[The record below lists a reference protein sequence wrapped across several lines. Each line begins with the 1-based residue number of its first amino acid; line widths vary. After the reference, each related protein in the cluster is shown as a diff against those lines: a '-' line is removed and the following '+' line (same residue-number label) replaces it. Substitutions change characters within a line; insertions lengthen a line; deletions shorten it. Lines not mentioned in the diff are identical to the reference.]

1 MSSNNLAVR
10 TVDDFFDH
18 ELRDYAKYVVRHRAI
33 PSVIDGFKPSQ
44 RKIAHTANTVWKTG
58 SEKPM
63 KVFQLGGLAASQTM
77 FHHGSLDGT
86 IIGMTQEFK
95 NSMSIFQ
102 GIGQFGSLRSPEA
115 GAPRYVGV
123 KFNEN
128 FRLLY
133 QDFDLVEKQ
142 TEEGVE
148 IEPKFFLPILPTVLL
163 NGGSGIAVGFATNI
177 LNRHPVHL
185 IDACLTMLNGK
196 SCTTLKPWIN
206 GYVGDIDLVPGTQ
219 KSWLLQGKFDV
230 KNTSTVEITELPPS
244 WTYEKYE
251 ALLDGLVNK
260 GLIHSY
266 DDHSATTP
274 HYVLKFN
281 RLKLAELIQ
290 KNKLA
295 DLLKMSERETEN
307 FTTLDES
314 GDLKIF
320 DTAEGIVDYFVN
332 FRLKYYDI
340 RRNKLIEKIN
350 SDLKVIDSRCKFID
364 AILSETLVISGRKR
378 AEIEADLVKLQID
391 KHEDSYNY
399 LLNMAIH
406 SLTQEKVKE
415 LVASKLKKQKELKQI
430 ESTTGKRMYVDDL
443 QDLRAKL
450 IKQGYTP

>member
-1 MSSNNLAVR
+1 MSSNNFAIR
-10 TVDDFFDH
+10 TVDDFFDN
-18 ELRDYAKYVVRHRAI
+18 ELCDYAKYVVRHRAI
-33 PSVIDGFKPSQ
+33 PSVVDGFKPSQ

-58 SEKPM
+58 AEKPM

-163 NGGSGIAVGFATNI
+163 NGGSGIAVGFATNV

-185 IDACLTMLNGK
+185 IDACLEVLSGN
-196 SCTTLKPWIN
+196 SCPVLKPWIN
-206 GYVGDIDLVPGTQ
+206 GYVGLIDLVPGTK
-219 KSWLLQGKFDV
+219 KSWMLHGKFDV

-251 ALLDGLVNK
+251 AHLDALVNK
-260 GLIHSY
+260 GLISSY

-274 HYVLKFN
+274 HYVVKFN
-281 RLKLAELIQ
+281 RIKLQELIQ

-307 FTTLDES
+307 FTTLDET
-314 GDLKIF
+314 GGLKIF
-320 DTAEGIVDYFVN
+320 DTAEEIVAYFVD
-332 FRLKYYDI
+332 FRLKYYDL
-340 RRNKLIEKIN
+340 RRTRLIEK
-350 SDLKVIDSRCKFID
+350 LKSELCVIENRCNFID
-364 AILSETLVISGRKR
+364 AILKQQLVISGRKR
-378 AEIEADLVKLQID
+378 SEIETDLKSLCIE

-399 LLNMAIH
+399 LLNMALH

-415 LVASKLKKQKELKQI
+415 LLASKVKKQKELKSI
-430 ESTTGKRMYVDDL
+430 ETTTGRQMYVE
-443 QDLRAKL
+443 DLRDLRDKL
-450 IKQGYTP
+450 TKKTTAP

>member
-1 MSSNNLAVR
+1 MSSNNFAVR
-10 TVDDFFDH
+10 TVDDFFDN
-18 ELRDYAKYVVRHRAI
+18 ELCDYAKYVVRHRAI

-58 SEKPM
+58 AEKPM

-123 KFNEN
+123 KFNDN

-133 QDFDLVEKQ
+133 QDFDLVESQ

-148 IEPKFFLPILPTVLL
+148 IEPKYFLPILPTVLL

-177 LNRHPVHL
+177 LNRHPVDL
-185 IDACLTMLNGK
+185 INACLEVLSGNKCPM
-196 SCTTLKPWIN
+196 LKPWIN
-206 GYVGDIDLVPGTQ
+206 GYAGNIDLVAGTK
-219 KSWLLQGKFDV
+219 KSWILHGKFDI
-230 KNTSTVEITELPPS
+230 KNTSTVEVTELPPS

-251 ALLDGLVNK
+251 AHLDALVNK
-260 GLIHSY
+260 GLISSY
-266 DDHSATTP
+266 DDHSATAP
-274 HYVLKFN
+274 HYVVKFN
-281 RLKLAELIQ
+281 RVRLQELIQ

-307 FTTLDES
+307 FTTLDETGS
-314 GDLKIF
+314 LKIF
-320 DTAEGIVDYFVN
+320 ETVEDIVSYFVD
-332 FRLKYYDI
+332 FRLRFYDL
-340 RRNKLIEKIN
+340 RRLRMIEKL
-350 SDLKVIDSRCKFID
+350 STDLSVIENRCKFIN
-364 AILSETLVISGRKR
+364 AILTEQLVISGRKR
-378 AEIEADLVKLQID
+378 LEIESDLKDLLIEQ
-391 KHEDSYNY
+391 HEGGYNY
-399 LLNMAIH
+399 LLNMPIH

-415 LVASKLKKQKELKQI
+415 LVSTKLKKQKELKKV
-430 ESTTGKRMYVDDL
+430 ESTTGRQMYTE
-443 QDLRAKL
+443 DLRDLSKKL
-450 IKQGYTP
+450 TKTSTS